1 MYQTLSFGY
10 DYPVKGGPSINLEL
24 CKSSSSSSSSAA
36 ASSSHPVVVT
46 PDDSSVR
53 FYILGNDRQTKTNT
67 AGQDQGSLWEEA
79 NKTFGPLAVSVVRSF
94 LPITLKDKSTV
105 GKEILFFIQLKSNQL
120 F

>member
-24 CKSSSSSSSSAA
+24 CKSSSSISAVKSSPN
-36 ASSSHPVVVT
+36 PVVVT

-53 FYILGNDRQTKTNT
+53 FYILGNDRQTKANPFDK
-67 AGQDQGSLWEEA
+67 DQGSLWEEA

-105 GKEILFFIQLKSNQL
+105 GKGILFVFN
-120 F
+120 

>member
-24 CKSSSSSSSSAA
+24 CKISSSSSSSSSISAVT
-36 ASSSHPVVVT
+36 SSPNPVVVT

-53 FYILGNDRQTKTNT
+53 FYILGNDRQTKANPFDK
-67 AGQDQGSLWEEA
+67 DQGSLWEEA

-105 GKEILFFIQLKSNQL
+105 GKEILFVFN
-120 F
+120 